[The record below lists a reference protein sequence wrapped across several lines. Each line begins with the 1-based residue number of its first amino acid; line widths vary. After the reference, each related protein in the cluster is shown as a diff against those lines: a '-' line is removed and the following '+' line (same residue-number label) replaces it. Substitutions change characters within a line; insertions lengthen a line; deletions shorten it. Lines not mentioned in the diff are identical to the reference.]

1 MKKLVTFFNSSKL
14 EEHPAEMIGNKAAN
28 LIKMKIQGLPIP
40 EGFVLPCYHTEKVE
54 AVDGVHGLVLAGF
67 EIDSDIMVRSRAA
80 IRYCADSADKEWG
93 SDYLVSVRS
102 GAPVSMPGMMD
113 TILNVGLND
122 RMLLEAPA
130 EQKQFFLD
138 SYRRLI
144 EMYATTVHRVD
155 PIHFKEVNT
164 ASVEWHSGDTETERL
179 YTVLNA
185 YKKIFEE
192 QVGTPFPQ
200 DPDRQLVGAINA
212 VYNSWH
218 SARAKAYRK
227 KAGIP
232 DSMGTAVTIQ
242 GMKFG
247 NLNSSSAT
255 GVVFSRN
262 PNTGEPG
269 WYGEYLV
276 NAQGEDVV
284 AGTHNAKPIYA
295 MQNEIDLAGPS
306 KRLKEITHQLDQEY
320 GGVVDIEFT
329 IEDGELWIL
338 QCRRGKI
345 TKRATLYAMAQGLV
359 DSGSVTVMPGEIDD
373 FVSEALALLEEA
385 ESQQEQ
391 QPDANISF
399 VTLPDKGKGV
409 SHGVISA
416 RVAFT
421 AKDVEK
427 AKAEGYNYIWVAT
440 ETSPNDT
447 EQMIGAVGLLTSTG
461 SSVSHAAVCARE
473 WGLPAVVGFTGMD
486 IVEQD
491 GVHTDIGWC
500 ECCPTIEAKF
510 KHHISISNSDTIRID
525 GTTGE
530 VAVAVMPNG

>member
-1 MKKLVTFFNSSKL
+1 MKKLVTFFNDTKL
-14 EEHPAEMIGNKAAN
+14 EEHPPEMIGNKAAN
-28 LIKMKIQGLPIP
+28 LIKMKISGLPIP
-40 EGFVLPCYHTEKVE
+40 EGFVLPCHHTGKVE
-54 AVDGVHGLVLAGF
+54 GVKVHGLMVAGF
-67 EIDSDIMVRSRAA
+67 EMDSDLMVRSRAA
-80 IRYCADSADKEWG
+80 IRYCADSAEKEWG
-93 SDYLVSVRS
+93 RDYLVSVRS

-113 TILNVGLND
+113 TILNVGFND
-122 RMLLEAPA
+122 EMLEATPS
-130 EQKQFFLD
+130 EQRQFALD

-144 EMYATTVHRVD
+144 EMYATTVHGAD
-155 PIHFKEVNT
+155 SIHFKKINE
-164 ASVEWHSGDTETERL
+164 ASLEWHKGDSEAKRL
-179 YTVLNA
+179 DTVVRA
-185 YKKIFEE
+185 HKKAFKE
-192 QVGTPFPQ
+192 QIGWDFPQ
-200 DPDRQLVGAINA
+200 DPDVQLVGAINA
-212 VYNSWH
+212 VYDSWH
-218 SARAKAYRK
+218 SARAKAYRI
-227 KAGIP
+227 KAGIS
-232 DSMGTAVTIQ
+232 DDIGTAVTIQ

-338 QCRRGKI
+338 QCRKGKI

-359 DSGSVTVMPGEIDD
+359 ESGSVPVMPGEIDD

-385 ESQQEQ
+385 SQPQ
-391 QPDANISF
+391 QPAIHDNGNF
-399 VTLPDKGKGV
+399 KPLPGRGKGV
-409 SHGVISA
+409 SHGVTA
-416 RVAFT
+416 GRAAFT
-421 AKDVEK
+421 IEDVEK
-427 AKAEGYNYIWVAT
+427 AKAEGCNYIWVAT

-447 EQMIGAVGLLTSTG
+447 EQMIGACGLLTSTG

-473 WGLPAVVGFTGMD
+473 WGLPAVVGFATMTINQHPNGAANDLEARFKPDHGD
-486 IVEQD
+486 IVF
-491 GVHTDIGWC
+491 INN
-500 ECCPTIEAKF
+500 K
-510 KHHISISNSDTIRID
+510 DTIKID

-530 VAVAVMPNG
+530 VAVLTDG

>member
-1 MKKLVTFFNSSKL
+1 MV
-14 EEHPAEMIGNKAAN
+14 
-28 LIKMKIQGLPIP
+28 
-40 EGFVLPCYHTEKVE
+40 
-54 AVDGVHGLVLAGF
+54 AGF
-67 EIDSDIMVRSRAA
+67 EMDSDLMVRSRAA

-102 GAPVSMPGMMD
+102 GAAVSMPGMMD
-113 TILNVGLND
+113 TILNVGFND
-122 RMLLEAPA
+122 EMLESMPP
-130 EQKQFFLD
+130 ERRQFALD

-144 EMYATTVHRVD
+144 EMYATTVHGAD
-155 PIHFKEVNT
+155 PIHFKKINE
-164 ASVEWHSGDTETERL
+164 ASLEWHAGDTEAERL
-179 YTVLNA
+179 DTVVRA
-185 YKKIFEE
+185 YKKVFKE
-192 QVGTPFPQ
+192 QIGWEFPQ
-200 DPDRQLVGAINA
+200 DPDVQLVGAINA

-218 SARAKAYRK
+218 SARAKAYRI
-227 KAGIP
+227 KAGIS
-232 DSMGTAVTIQ
+232 DDIGTAVTIQ

-306 KRLKEITHQLDQEY
+306 KRLKEITYQLDQEY

-338 QCRRGKI
+338 QCRKGKI
-345 TKRATLYAMAQGLV
+345 TKRATLYIMAQHLV
-359 DSGSVTVMPGEIDD
+359 DSGSVPVMPGEIDD

-385 ESQQEQ
+385 SQQEEQ
-391 QPDANISF
+391 QPVTGNF
-399 VTLPDKGKGV
+399 VSLPDRGKGV
-409 SHGVISA
+409 SHGVTVGRA
-416 RVAFT
+416 AFT
-421 AKDVEK
+421 IEDVEK

-447 EQMIGAVGLLTSTG
+447 EQMIGACGLLTSTG

-473 WGLPAVVGFTGMD
+473 WGLPAVVGFAGMD
-486 IVEQD
+486 IVHHAAYAS
-491 GVHTDIGWC
+491 GATIGWG
-500 ECCPTIEAKF
+500 PAVEAKF
-510 KHHISISNSDTIRID
+510 KYNISINNSDTIRID

-530 VAVAVMPNG
+530 VSVLAADG